1 MKKEQFLKQ
10 NSVFSAINDMNQAVL
25 YSKTPEEL
33 LNKACSA
40 MLAHEDYCLIW
51 VGTQPQGKEEIIP
64 MAAVTSNQEKKMN
77 CLTIIEQIFLEWDP
91 NENPAVQCLITQK
104 PIILRTSGFKNAP
117 LKMQEIAQNT
127 GISSY
132 IAFPMLWD
140 EKNPSVL
147 NIFSKVS
154 TSFNQNEID
163 FINNVATDISLA
175 LYSLKTTKRLKRE
188 SSLNQEIIE
197 TVKAI
202 LISTCHGGHILTFN
216 TQAEIV
222 TEYSRHEALN
232 KFWIDLLIPNNNKQE
247 ILNIFTS
254 IMKGHPNISNFH
266 SEILC
271 KDGQKKI
278 INWHGAISP
287 VLEESEIG
295 CVLIGIDITEQLKA
309 DKELE
314 KVRANWEKIFS
325 AIQDPIMIVDKNCKI
340 IQANLAALT
349 ASRKKQE
356 EIINKGVCEVL
367 HGEGR
372 PYEIDCPLETLIRQ
386 NKSHILD
393 TTLKGLNGDY
403 LLTILPIPHQK
414 NTLLIA
420 RDYSEEKVRKAEA
433 MRAAQLASIGEL
445 AAGVAHEINNPING
459 IINYAQLILDEIEGT
474 MIKNPVLK
482 QMTKK
487 IIQEGER
494 IAGIVKN
501 LLSFARQKEEIL
513 EDIFI
518 KKLLEDSISLV
529 KHQLEKNGIIIK
541 IEIEKNLPF
550 IKGNFQQLQQVILNL
565 ISNARYALN
574 EKYPKWDQNKI
585 IEISENKIH
594 EKNEEVILIK
604 VKDYGIGISQDIIE
618 RVIDPF
624 FSTKPAGEGTGLGL
638 SISHGIIKDHHGN
651 LWLESKPDKD
661 TIAYIKLP
669 VDKKN

>member
-10 NSVFSAINDMNQAVL
+10 NSVFSAISDMNQAVL

-33 LNKACSA
+33 LHKACKA

-64 MAAVTSNQEKKMN
+64 MAAVTSNLENKKN
-77 CLTIIEQIFLEWDP
+77 CLAIIEQIFLEWDAK
-91 NENPAVQCLITQK
+91 ENPAVQCLISQS
-104 PIILRTSGFKNAP
+104 PVILRTKSFKNAP
-117 LKMQEIAQNT
+117 NKMQEIAKNA

-132 IAFPMLWD
+132 IAFPLLWD

-163 FINNVATDISLA
+163 FIRNVATDISLA
-175 LYSLKTTKRLKRE
+175 LYSLKTAKKLRRE
-188 SSLNQEIIE
+188 STLNQEIIE

-216 TQAEIV
+216 TLAEKL
-222 TEYSRHEALN
+222 TGYTRHEALN
-232 KFWIDLLIPNNNKQE
+232 KFWIDLLIPEDDRQE
-247 ILNIFTS
+247 ILRIFTT
-254 IMKGHPNISNFH
+254 IMKGNLNLSNFQ

-271 KDGQKKI
+271 KNNEKKI
-278 INWHGAISP
+278 INWHGSISP
-287 VLEESEIG
+287 VLEDSEVG
-295 CVLIGIDITEQLKA
+295 FVLIGTDVTEQVKS
-309 DKELE
+309 DRELE
-314 KVRANWEKIFS
+314 KVRANWEKVFA
-325 AIQDPIMIVDKNCKI
+325 AIQDPILIVDKNCKI
-340 IQANLAALT
+340 IQANLATLT
-349 ASRKKQE
+349 SSRKKLE
-356 EIINKGVCEVL
+356 EIINMGVCEAL
-367 HGEGR
+367 HGGGR
-372 PYEIDCPLETLIRQ
+372 PNGIDCPLETLIKQ
-386 NKSHILD
+386 NKPHILD
-393 TTLKGLNGDY
+393 TKLKGLNGEY
-403 LLTILPIPHQK
+403 LLTISPVPQQE

-459 IINYAQLILDEIEGT
+459 IINYAQLILDEIEGS
-474 MIKNPVLK
+474 MVSSPVLK

-494 IAGIVKN
+494 IACIVKN
-501 LLSFARQKEEIL
+501 LLSFARQKEESL
-513 EDIFI
+513 EDISVI
-518 KKLLEDSISLV
+518 KVMEDSISLV
-529 KHQLEKNGIIIK
+529 KHQLEKNGIVMK
-541 IEIEKNLPF
+541 VDIENNLPF
-550 IKGNFQQLQQVILNL
+550 IKGNFQQLQQVFLNL

-585 IEISENKIH
+585 IEVCANKIL
-594 EKNEEVILIK
+594 EKNDEFILIK
-604 VKDYGIGISQDIIE
+604 IKDYGIGISQDIIE

-638 SISHGIIKDHHGN
+638 SISHGIIKDHKGN
-651 LWLESKPDKD
+651 LWLESKPDKE
-661 TIAYIKLP
+661 TSAYIKLP
-669 VDKKN
+669 VENN